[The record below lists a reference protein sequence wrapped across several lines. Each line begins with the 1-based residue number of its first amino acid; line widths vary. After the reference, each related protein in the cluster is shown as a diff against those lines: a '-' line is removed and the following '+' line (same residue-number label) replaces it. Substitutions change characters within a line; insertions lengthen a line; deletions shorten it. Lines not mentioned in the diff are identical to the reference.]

1 MALWDLMA
9 LQTWEAAW
17 AQICTVDLQYPQ
29 VVAQDPCMLVHQCL
43 QVRQDPTAVVQ
54 CSDQMVLQVGL
65 RQAMDKWWAAQAA
78 T

>member
-9 LQTWEAAW
+9 LQTWAVAW

-29 VVAQDPCMLVHQCL
+29 VVVQDLCTQVLQCL
-43 QVRQDPTAVVQ
+43 QVQQDPTAVVQ